1 MVDLGLDRIFGR
13 TPSTS
18 AMSGTSTC
26 PGTSTRPGTSH
37 RTETTGATAT
47 GTIAGSRAPSDTPTT
62 TPTAAPAGARTSTDT
77 GSDGSPRVNVEIQLV
92 MTPDTLFARSSE
104 PAHLPGYGPIPAAI
118 ARTLV
123 RDADQAWIRR
133 LFTTPNTRDLVAL
146 DSTRRFFNG
155 GLRRLLVLR
164 DQTCR
169 TPWCEA
175 PITAA
180 DHTHPAHH
188 GGTTTAANG
197 TGLCQRCNNTKE
209 TPGWHTDVI
218 STGLPRND
226 LHDTMDTG
234 DVPVQ
239 TQNDHKSTATLAQ
252 TDHQPHTT
260 RITTPTGKTYHS
272 IAPPILGWG
281 ASDTLLIAEKSS
293 EKPAATTGQVTT
305 GPESDPIVTAR
316 ERVTADGDEG
326 GDAPHIGTTRAA
338 GRFAATE
345 SPPDKNPPA
354 PRGQARF
361 DVAEELSALER
372 HFAEL
377 LAA

>member
-169 TPWCEA
+169 TPWCDA

-188 GGTTTAANG
+188 GGATSAANG

-209 TPGWHTDVI
+209 IPGWHTRVI
-218 STGLPRND
+218 STGLPRHD
-226 LHDTMDTG
+226 LHDPIGTG
-234 DVPVQ
+234 DDPHDTMRTGGVPDR
-239 TQNDHKSTATLAQ
+239 TQSNHKSTATLAQ

-281 ASDTLLIAEKSS
+281 ASTPQSLMRPVA
-293 EKPAATTGQVTT
+293 PT
-305 GPESDPIVTAR
+305 
-316 ERVTADGDEG
+316 TADE
-326 GDAPHIGTTRAA
+326 
-338 GRFAATE
+338 E
-345 SPPDKNPPA
+345 SVSEP
-354 PRGQARF
+354 
-361 DVAEELSALER
+361 LSALER
-372 HFAEL
+372 RLTLL

>member
-1 MVDLGLDRIFGR
+1 
-13 TPSTS
+13 
-18 AMSGTSTC
+18 
-26 PGTSTRPGTSH
+26 
-37 RTETTGATAT
+37 
-47 GTIAGSRAPSDTPTT
+47 
-62 TPTAAPAGARTSTDT
+62 
-77 GSDGSPRVNVEIQLV
+77 
-92 MTPDTLFARSSE
+92 MTPDTLFAGSSE

-123 RDADQAWIRR
+123 RDADRAWIRR
-133 LFTTPNTRDLVAL
+133 LFTTPNSRDLVAL

-169 TPWCEA
+169 TPWCDA

-180 DHTHPAHH
+180 DHTHPAHR

-226 LHDTMDTG
+226 LHDTIGTG
-234 DVPVQ
+234 DDLQDARGTGDELHDTMRTGGVPDR
-239 TQNDHKSTATLAQ
+239 THSDHKSTATLAQ

-281 ASDTLLIAEKSS
+281 ASTPQSLMRPVA
-293 EKPAATTGQVTT
+293 PT
-305 GPESDPIVTAR
+305 
-316 ERVTADGDEG
+316 TADE
-326 GDAPHIGTTRAA
+326 
-338 GRFAATE
+338 E
-345 SPPDKNPPA
+345 SVSEP
-354 PRGQARF
+354 
-361 DVAEELSALER
+361 LSALER
-372 HFAEL
+372 RLTL
-377 LAA
+377 LLVA

>member
-13 TPSTS
+13 TTSTS
-18 AMSGTSTC
+18 AMPDTT
-26 PGTSTRPGTSH
+26 TRPD
-37 RTETTGATAT
+37 TTGATPT
-47 GTIAGSRAPSDTPTT
+47 GTGIAGSRAPSDT
-62 TPTAAPAGARTSTDT
+62 RTQNT

-92 MTPDTLFARSSE
+92 MTPDTLFAGSSE

-123 RDADQAWIRR
+123 RDADRAWIRR
-133 LFTTPNTRDLVAL
+133 LFTTPNSRDLVAL

-180 DHTHPAHH
+180 DHTHPAHR

-209 TPGWHTDVI
+209 TPGWHTRVI
-218 STGLPRND
+218 NTGLPRND

-260 RITTPTGKTYHS
+260 QITTPTGKTYHS
-272 IAPPILGWG
+272 MAPPVLGWG
-281 ASDTLLIAEKSS
+281 ASTPQSLMRPVA
-293 EKPAATTGQVTT
+293 PT
-305 GPESDPIVTAR
+305 
-316 ERVTADGDEG
+316 TADE
-326 GDAPHIGTTRAA
+326 
-338 GRFAATE
+338 E
-345 SPPDKNPPA
+345 SVSEP
-354 PRGQARF
+354 
-361 DVAEELSALER
+361 LSALER
-372 HFAEL
+372 RLTLMLVA
-377 LAA
+377 